1 MVDSGIHHSS
11 SADQL
16 AARWP
21 GPRRTGQWIPTDP
34 YREKNNVF
42 LAIRD
47 IRFAKGRFAMMGGVV
62 ALITLLLVM
71 LSGLTAGLA
80 EQSTSAIGK
89 LGAAAGSPVD
99 TVVFGAPGSGAP
111 KASYTESSVTAAQV
125 DTWKN
130 QPGVSAA
137 EPLGITQTRAQGVA
151 AGSGTANVAVFG
163 VVPESGLAPFDVSAG
178 TAVVGASVAEALS
191 LEQGGVLD
199 IGGVEL
205 SVSAVVEDQWYA
217 HTSVVWTALPG
228 WTTLAHV
235 SDGGQLAT
243 VVAVTYADAA
253 TVDEAAA
260 NTTAGTVSASRTGSF
275 QALGSFKSENGSLTL
290 MQAFLYGISSL
301 VIVAFLT
308 VWTIQRTRDIA
319 VLKAMGAPGS
329 YILRDAI
336 TQAAIVLVAGAGT
349 GGIIG
354 VAAGFL
360 AGQAAPFLLTAGTTL
375 VPVVGI
381 IALGLAGAALAVR
394 RVTAVDP
401 LLALGGN

>member
-1 MVDSGIHHSS
+1 M
-11 SADQL
+11 
-16 AARWP
+16 
-21 GPRRTGQWIPTDP
+21 
-34 YREKNNVF
+34 F
-42 LAIRD
+42 LALRD

-99 TVVFGAPGSGAP
+99 TVVFGAPGSSVP
-111 KASYTESSVTAAQV
+111 TASYTDSSVTAAQV
-125 DTWKN
+125 DTWKH
-130 QPGVSAA
+130 QPGVGSA
-137 EPLGITQTRAQGVA
+137 EPLGITQTRAQGA
-151 AGSGTANVAVFG
+151 AAASGTANVAVFG
-163 VVPESGLAPFDVSAG
+163 VAPGSGLAPSDVSAG

-191 LEQGGVLD
+191 LRQGDALD

-217 HTSVVWTALPG
+217 HTSVVWTALPA
-228 WTTLAHV
+228 WTALAHV

-243 VVAVTYADAA
+243 VVAVTHADGAA
-253 TVDEAAA
+253 PDEAAA
-260 NTTAGTVSASRTGSF
+260 NAAANTVSASRTGSF

-336 TQAAIVLVAGAGT
+336 TQAALVLVAGAGA
-349 GGIIG
+349 GGILG
-354 VAAGFL
+354 VAAGLL
-360 AGQAAPFLLTAGTTL
+360 AAQAAPFLLTAGTTL

-394 RVTAVDP
+394 RVTTIDP